1 MQTMKT
7 HVAIVMIAAAI
18 VGVRAQQAAP
28 QTSPAGT
35 ARIYGRV
42 VDAAVGVR
50 VREATVTLASPGT
63 GGWVATTDDEG
74 RFDFR
79 GLPAGKFTIR
89 VTKGTFVAT
98 TFPLFAREA
107 LGTELKDGQQL
118 DRGDLRLPRGGV
130 IAGRVAD
137 EHGDAAIG
145 AGVQAWRVDYTSPGS
160 RRLVTGGFAETNDLG
175 DFRVYG
181 LRPGTYYVSASFR
194 LMQLSVSEA
203 GIPATQFL
211 GAARGVVPTFYPGT
225 TISSNAQPIEVKAG
239 EEATVGI
246 RLQSASLARLNG
258 RVVDARGQPATNTL
272 VMLNGAGADGALFF
286 NANVAE
292 PNAQGQFT
300 ISNVPPGDY
309 RVDVLAKARL
319 EAIGKTGGTARPPG
333 AIRSEF
339 ASQPITV
346 NGDVDD
352 LLIRTGLGFEMR
364 GRVLLD
370 GAPAP
375 TSVLE
380 KLQVDA
386 MPLLAGQG
394 ISNQLL
400 MASGS
405 ARPDGTFVVPGL
417 AGWWLVRL
425 RGLPPGLSLQSV
437 MASGLDVTDD
447 GVEISQD
454 IEGVDI
460 AITTKPTRV
469 TGTVTDA
476 NGAPTRDYAVIV
488 FSEDSRQWARLLTR
502 HVVSANPGAD
512 GRFTVTGLP
521 AGRYF
526 AAAVAELEQGQWA
539 SPEHLQQLRARAT
552 SFSLSDGE
560 ARTLALV
567 RK

>member
-1 MQTMKT
+1 MKAY
-7 HVAIVMIAAAI
+7 VAIVMIAAAI
-18 VGVRAQQAAP
+18 AGVTARQAGP
-28 QTSPAGT
+28 QTSPTGT

-42 VDAAVGVR
+42 VDATAGAR
-50 VREATVTLASPGT
+50 VRAATVTLASPGT

-79 GLPAGKFTIR
+79 GLPPGRFTIR
-89 VTKGTFVAT
+89 VAKGAFVTT
-98 TFPLFAREA
+98 TFPLFARDSV
-107 LGTELKDGQQL
+107 GPELKDGQQL

-137 EHGDAAIG
+137 EHGDAAIA
-145 AGVQAWRVDYTSPGS
+145 AGVQAWRVDYTFPGS

-175 DFRVYG
+175 DFRLYG

-203 GIPATQFL
+203 GVPATQFL
-211 GAARGVVPTFYPGT
+211 GAARGVVPTFYPGS
-225 TISSNAQPIEVKAG
+225 TISSNAQTIEVRAG

-258 RVVDARGQPATNTL
+258 RVVDARGQPAGNTL
-272 VMLNGAGADGALFF
+272 VMLNAAGADGALFF
-286 NANVAE
+286 SANVVE
-292 PNAQGQFT
+292 TNAQGQFT

-309 RVDVLAKARL
+309 RVDVLGKERL
-319 EAIGKTGGTARPPG
+319 EAIGKTGSTRRAPDASP
-333 AIRSEF
+333 SES

-364 GRVLLD
+364 GRILVD
-370 GAPAP
+370 GAPAQA
-375 TSVLE
+375 SVLE
-380 KLQVDA
+380 KLLVDA
-386 MPLLAGQG
+386 MPLLAGQS
-394 ISNQLL
+394 ISSQLL

-405 ARPDGTFVVPGL
+405 ARFDGTFAVPGL
-417 AGWWLVRL
+417 AGWWVVRL
-425 RGLPPGLSLQSV
+425 RGLAPGLSLQSV
-437 MASGLDVTDD
+437 MANGLDVTDA

-454 IEGVDI
+454 IEGVDV

-476 NGAPTRDYAVIV
+476 NGTPTRDYAVIV
-488 FSEDSRQWARLLTR
+488 FSEDSRHWTRLLTR

-512 GRFTVTGLP
+512 GRFIVTALP

-526 AAAVAELEQGQWA
+526 AAAVAELERGQWA
-539 SPEHLQQLRARAT
+539 SPEHLEQLRARAT

-560 ARTLALV
+560 TRGLMLV
-567 RK
+567 RR